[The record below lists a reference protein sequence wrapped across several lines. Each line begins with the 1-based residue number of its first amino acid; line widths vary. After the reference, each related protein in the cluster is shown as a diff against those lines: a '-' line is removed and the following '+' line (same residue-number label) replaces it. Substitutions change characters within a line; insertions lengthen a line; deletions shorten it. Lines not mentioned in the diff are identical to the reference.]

1 MSLFWIGCFIVLGLI
16 SLSGLIWFLL
26 SIGVIVQKASE
37 PAHLDQGNYTLD
49 QGQEVKGEE
58 QPRDRRR

>member
-1 MSLFWIGCFIVLGLI
+1 MSLFWIGCLIGLGLL

-37 PAHLDQGNYTLD
+37 PAHLDQGNYTMD
-49 QGQEVKGEE
+49 QGREVRAEE
-58 QPRDRRR
+58 TRERD

>member
-1 MSLFWIGCFIVLGLI
+1 MSLFWIGCLIGLGLL

-37 PAHLDQGNYTLD
+37 PAHLDQGTYTMD
-49 QGQEVKGEE
+49 QGREVKAEE
-58 QPRDRRR
+58 QRERD

>member
-1 MSLFWIGCFIVLGLI
+1 MSLFWIGCLIGLGLL

-37 PAHLDQGNYTLD
+37 PAHLDHGNYTMD
-49 QGQEVKGEE
+49 QGREVKAEE
-58 QPRDRRR
+58 QTKVK